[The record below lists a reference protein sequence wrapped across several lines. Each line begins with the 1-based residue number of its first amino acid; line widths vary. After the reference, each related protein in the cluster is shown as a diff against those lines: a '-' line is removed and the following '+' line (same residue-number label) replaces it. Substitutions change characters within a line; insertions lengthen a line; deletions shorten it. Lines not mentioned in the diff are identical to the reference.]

1 MKVVLS
7 SFKRELGG
15 MRCVI
20 TVGTTIKI
28 SFENFQRQ
36 LLFREIYVKYL
47 KKSSI
52 QFKDYSLYSMQVL
65 LYSFLQYQVAMK
77 SKASNKHLICMSDIA
92 SSCFCCSSK
101 AWSMLHHGSLGAS
114 LEQNNGNLTLNPQFS
129 IAFYCFS

>member
-1 MKVVLS
+1 MGKKLYDWDLAKTKAILKPESNMKVVLS

-52 QFKDYSLYSMQVL
+52 
-65 LYSFLQYQVAMK
+65 
-77 SKASNKHLICMSDIA
+77 
-92 SSCFCCSSK
+92 
-101 AWSMLHHGSLGAS
+101 
-114 LEQNNGNLTLNPQFS
+114 
-129 IAFYCFS
+129 

>member
-1 MKVVLS
+1 MGKKLYDWDLAKTKAILKPESNMKVVLS

-47 KKSSI
+47 KK
-52 QFKDYSLYSMQVL
+52 K
-65 LYSFLQYQVAMK
+65 QYIV
-77 SKASNKHLICMSDIA
+77 
-92 SSCFCCSSK
+92 
-101 AWSMLHHGSLGAS
+101 
-114 LEQNNGNLTLNPQFS
+114 
-129 IAFYCFS
+129 